1 MLISRIVH
9 KLQKISQRQQ
19 ERAPCPHPFCI
30 QQAPILWPK
39 VVFHVFVFYAHWVLQ
54 NIQIDSVIAFKM
66 SNFFKI
72 VVSVKRQGEQN
83 LYLPLNNMLPP
94 SLPSAWYDIY
104 WTFHSFLFFAL
115 KNQFSILWL
124 FWLIQKIY
132 FWHQAF

>member
-72 VVSVKRQGEQN
+72 VVAMGLGLTQVKCR
-83 LYLPLNNMLPP
+83 LLISSIFYLMNFRHSPYYSILENFNKNYWLLVTPLPP
-94 SLPSAWYDIY
+94 FQNANEGS
-104 WTFHSFLFFAL
+104 
-115 KNQFSILWL
+115 
-124 FWLIQKIY
+124 
-132 FWHQAF
+132 